1 MAIEPSLSLFGSAKK
16 ILLFLSLPKKFKL
29 NSNMYNHP
37 THLWPF
43 GIKEKKE
50 VERSV

>member
-1 MAIEPSLSLFGSAKK
+1 MAIEPSLSLFGSAKNFPFVLEFAK
-16 ILLFLSLPKKFKL
+16 EAQIEFE
-29 NSNMYNHP
+29 YNHP

-50 VERSV
+50 VESSF